1 MKYHLLMKSI
11 RDMFPFEDYIVEN
24 SHGDP
29 YQTVF
34 SIANKYLADNSNVL
48 DFGSGPC
55 DKTAIVSLLGHNC
68 IAYDDMQD
76 QWHMESDN
84 SRKILEFATKVGI
97 ELINPNEKSIDSQ
110 KTAFDM
116 IILNDIIEHLHES
129 PKDLLLSL
137 LALLKDDGVL
147 FITVPNAGNI
157 KKRLKLLVGDTNLP
171 PFESYYWYP
180 GTWRGHIR
188 EYVFKDLVKLSNNL
202 DLEIEL
208 LEGCDHMLENV
219 PTWLLPFYKFV
230 TGFFPKWKDSW
241 VLVARKK
248 SNWTPLLNQD
258 IK

>member
-1 MKYHLLMKSI
+1 
-11 RDMFPFEDYIVEN
+11 MFPFEDYIVEN

-116 IILNDIIEHLHES
+116 IILNDIIE
-129 PKDLLLSL
+129 D
-137 LALLKDDGVL
+137 A
-147 FITVPNAGNI
+147 
-157 KKRLKLLVGDTNLP
+157 
-171 PFESYYWYP
+171 W
-180 GTWRGHIR
+180 
-188 EYVFKDLVKLSNNL
+188 
-202 DLEIEL
+202 EI
-208 LEGCDHMLENV
+208 G
-219 PTWLLPFYKFV
+219 WF
-230 TGFFPKWKDSW
+230 
-241 VLVARKK
+241 K
-248 SNWTPLLNQD
+248 SNITFKSIFNKWDLTEEDLNIIMSKYLD
-258 IK
+258 SKSYKLWVKKIESRKR